1 MMVIKSYINERGIS
15 SYSAK
20 FGDTYTSFLALKAQ
34 KRLLKHR
41 PYHAY
46 MLICLYAYMLIIYKL
61 CI

>member
-1 MMVIKSYINERGIS
+1 MMVIKSYKNERGIS
-15 SYSAK
+15 SYTAR

-34 KRLLKHR
+34 KRLLKHK

-46 MLICLYAYMLIIYKL
+46 MLIYLYVYIIIMYKL